1 MSNTVMMRLL
11 IVIFGIVVAN
21 TPLSAFDKN
30 WIYGEFQASKFAPN
44 DDVALVA
51 WNTPTGR
58 NRLMQSEY
66 KNDYFQL
73 AHNFQPQANP
83 LYCGIASSVIVLNSM
98 RLSTSGVPSQKAIEV
113 KVPNALGGG
122 YLNYPSYSQL
132 TMLGEKTE
140 PVKSRAIIELKN
152 QDDPKA
158 KLDPGLTLQN
168 LHDILENYGTQVQ
181 LHYADR
187 KPDEGIVIFRNNLKK
202 ALSDSTDF
210 VIVNFHGKT
219 MGAPTDGHISPVAA
233 YDEKSDSVLL
243 LDVAGYLNPWY
254 WTPIEYLY
262 RAMHTKDGDKYR
274 GYVVVS
280 ESKL

>member
-1 MSNTVMMRLL
+1 MKYPVMARLL
-11 IVIFGIVVAN
+11 VALLGVVLAD
-21 TPLSAFDKN
+21 TSLSASAED
-30 WIYGEFQASKFAPN
+30 WIYGKFHTSQFAPN
-44 DDVALVA
+44 SGVAIVA
-51 WNTPTGR
+51 WNTPAGR
-58 NRLMQSEY
+58 DRLMRSEY

-83 LYCGIASSVIVLNSM
+83 LYCGIASSVIVLNAM
-98 RLSTSGVPSQKAIEV
+98 RLSRNGVPSQKAIEV
-113 KVPNALGGG
+113 KVPKALGGG
-122 YLNYPSYSQL
+122 HLDYPSYSQL
-132 TMLGEKTE
+132 TLLGEKTE
-140 PVKSRAIIELKN
+140 LVKPREVIELRN
-152 QDDPKA
+152 QNDPKA

-168 LHDILENYGTQVQ
+168 LHGVLEAYGTRAQ

-187 KPDEGIVIFRNNLKK
+187 EPSEGTDEFRSALKK

-254 WTPIEYLY
+254 WTPTEHLY
-262 RAMHTKDGDKYR
+262 RAMHTKDGDNYR
-274 GYVVVS
+274 GYIVIS
-280 ESKL
+280 DP